1 MPVLDRSWNHAC
13 SISEHGVG
21 DSGLGTTAKRRAP
34 LWARLCAVFGCSL
47 MVISGGTL
55 VAGQSLISKYTGD
68 ITNDALLDTDA
79 AQAGK
84 KDIKGPL
91 TILLVGIDPRKAT
104 TPPLSDSI
112 LIAHIPKDMS
122 TAYLFS
128 IPRDLYV
135 EIAADEKAGLRSHHA
150 KINSA
155 MANGSQ
161 VDGKIDVVNGFKVL
175 SKTITKYT
183 GIKEFDAAAIINF
196 GGFKEIVEALG
207 GVSMKIDM
215 DVKSEHLDPEGK
227 QRPRLRSCPVSGSC
241 QHPYTGPQAFY
252 KKSTKPVRLEPWQA
266 LDYVRQRY
274 GFKGGPPMSDYDRQ
288 RHQQQFI
295 KAMAKEAMSKDVITD
310 VGKMGKILE
319 AAGESLTFA
328 GGGNSPIEWAVALKG
343 VNVDDMVTIKL
354 PGGGKFEQ
362 GTNKYLGEEF
372 TQPELAQEFFDA
384 VKADSVAQFLLDNPT
399 LVNKDS

>member
-1 MPVLDRSWNHAC
+1 M
-13 SISEHGVG
+13 
-21 DSGLGTTAKRRAP
+21 AKPAMRRTP
-34 LWARLCAVFGCSL
+34 LWARLCAAFGCLL
-47 MVISGGTL
+47 MVASGGVL
-55 VAGQSLISKYTGD
+55 VTGQALITKYTGG
-68 ITNDALLDTDA
+68 ITNDALLAGT
-79 AQAGK
+79 AQAAPAK

-91 TILLVGIDPRKAT
+91 TILLVGIDPRKPT

-128 IPRDLYV
+128 VPRDLYV
-135 EIAADEKAGLRSHHA
+135 DIPADEKSGGRAHRS

-161 VDGKIDVVNGFKVL
+161 VNGSIDIVNGFQLLPNTLGGV
-175 SKTITKYT
+175 T

-207 GVSMKIDM
+207 GISMIIDM
-215 DVKSEHLDPEGK
+215 DVKSEHLTPEGR
-227 QRPRLRSCPVSGSC
+227 QRPRSANCPVTSNC
-241 QHPYTGPQAFY
+241 PHPYIGPQAY
-252 KKSTKPVRLEPWQA
+252 YEKSTKPVRLKPWQA

-274 GFKGGPPMSDYDRQ
+274 KFEGGPPMSDYDRQ

-310 VGKMGKILE
+310 VGKLSKILD

-328 GGGNSPIEWAVALKG
+328 GDGHGPIEWAMALKDL
-343 VNVDDMVTIKL
+343 NVDDMVTVKL
-354 PGGGKFEQ
+354 PGGAVED
-362 GTNKYLGEEF
+362 TNGDYLGEQFVPAE
-372 TQPELAQEFFDA
+372 TAEKFFQA
-384 VKADSVAQFLLDNPT
+384 VREDRVTSFLLDNPA